1 VDLDRLSPLKLFF
14 KWDLCEIKAVHYA
27 VIDCLNYLS
36 AGGIKRTY
44 KSTFNRAKE
53 ETGFGYWI

>member
-1 VDLDRLSPLKLFF
+1 DRLAPLKLFF
-14 KWDLCEIKAVHYA
+14 KWNLCEVKTVHYS

-36 AGGIKRTY
+36 AGGIYRNY
-44 KSTFNRAKE
+44 EATFNRALE